1 MKTDTLTSIGLLILR
16 VATGCY
22 MLFAHGLA
30 KLSNFSAMKDTFPDP
45 IGLGHTLSAVLATAA
60 EAGASALLILGL
72 GTRLAAVPLAIT
84 MAVAFLV
91 FHADDPW
98 QKKELAVV
106 YFTIFVTLI
115 LLGGGRFSCDA
126 LIRRKR
132 GARSRK
138 SF

>member
-1 MKTDTLTSIGLLILR
+1 MKTDTITSIGLLILR
-16 VATGCY
+16 AATGCY
-22 MLFAHGLA
+22 MFFTHGLDKINRFA
-30 KLSNFSAMKDTFPDP
+30 AIKDSFPDP

-60 EAGASALLILGL
+60 EAGTSLLLILGL
-72 GTRLAAVPLAIT
+72 GTRLAAIPLAFT

-91 FHADDPW
+91 IHADDPW

-115 LLGGGRFSCDA
+115 LLGGGRFSCDT

-132 GARSRK
+132 SARLK
-138 SF
+138 KPA